1 MNPMIHT
8 LENML
13 EAASSMDTSTLA
25 LMGYDDLLLKAA
37 RAEQAGRVFDAIRV
51 ATANEVSKRSD
62 PAFGADGLAASYGAR
77 NAVELLERVTQ
88 ASTATIRR
96 RLRIGAATQP
106 RSSDTGTQLPGLF
119 ERVGIALSSG
129 LIGLD
134 AAEAITRELSA
145 ASPRAAV
152 DALLAAERILVA
164 SASGQPADYEDP
176 GAEDLATDALRA
188 SDTGSSDAGFSDTG
202 ASDTDTSDTGPSD
215 TGPSDTGASDLYP
228 VEHGPLTSQ
237 TPGIPLSA
245 DLIRV
250 QARAWRDA
258 LDPDG
263 VEPFAE
269 QAAQRRDFWMSRT
282 AKNGLHPFGGAVT
295 PEIAAITLAIMD
307 ATLTPRTAP
316 KFLEADEARERGIQ
330 ADPRTPGQQRA
341 DTFAAMVSSF
351 GSSDRFG
358 TPPTVMIT
366 TTATPSTVSTAN
378 TGQVSGITDPIPGSV
393 VTQFICDGGFQS
405 VILSP
410 NGRII
415 KLGSKSRFFTKAQRR
430 AIAARDGL
438 TCIVPGCRIPVT
450 ACEAH
455 HIKPDHKGG
464 PTHTDNGVMA
474 CWYHHRMLDT
484 GTWTITM
491 QNGVPTVHPPTSL
504 TRFTRTAATPMRT

>member
-25 LMGYDDLLLKAA
+25 LMGYDDLLLTAA

-164 SASGQPADYEDP
+164 SASGRPADYEDP
-176 GAEDLATDALRA
+176 GADDLATDALRA
-188 SDTGSSDAGFSDTG
+188 SDTGSSDAGD
-202 ASDTDTSDTGPSD
+202 SDTDT
-215 TGPSDTGASDLYP
+215 SDTGASDLYP

-237 TPGIPLSA
+237 MPGVPLSA

-307 ATLTPRTAP
+307 ATLAPRTAP

-378 TGQVSGITDPIPGSV
+378 TGQISGITDPIPGSV
-393 VTQFICDGGFQS
+393 VTQYICDGGFQS

-455 HIKPDHKGG
+455 HVKPDHKGG

>member
-25 LMGYDDLLLKAA
+25 LMGYDDLLLTAA

-176 GAEDLATDALRA
+176 GADDLATDALRA
-188 SDTGSSDAGFSDTG
+188 SDTGSSD
-202 ASDTDTSDTGPSD
+202 
-215 TGPSDTGASDLYP
+215 LYP

-237 TPGIPLSA
+237 MPGIPLSA

-378 TGQVSGITDPIPGSV
+378 TGQISGITDPIPGSV

-455 HIKPDHKGG
+455 HVKPDHKGG

>member
-1 MNPMIHT
+1 
-8 LENML
+8 
-13 EAASSMDTSTLA
+13 MDTSTLA
-25 LMGYDDLLLKAA
+25 LMGYDDLLLTAA

-119 ERVGIALSSG
+119 ERVGVALSSG

-152 DALLAAERILVA
+152 DAVLAAERILVA
-164 SASGQPADYEDP
+164 SAGGQPADYEDS
-176 GAEDLATDALRA
+176 GADDLATGALRA
-188 SDTGSSDAGFSDTG
+188 NDTG
-202 ASDTDTSDTGPSD
+202 ASG
-215 TGPSDTGASDLYP
+215 TGASDLHP
-228 VEHGPLTSQ
+228 VDRGPLTSRM
-237 TPGIPLSA
+237 PGMPLSA

-282 AKNGLHPFGGAVT
+282 AKNGLHQFGGAVT

-366 TTATPSTVSTAN
+366 TNATPRTVSTAN
-378 TGQVSGITDPIPGSV
+378 TGQISGITDPIPGSV

-455 HIKPDHKGG
+455 HVKPDHKGG

-491 QNGVPTVHPPTSL
+491 QNGVPTVHPPTAL
-504 TRFTRTAATPMRT
+504 TRFTRTAAPPMRT